1 MCTDYPRPEWDALRA
16 RLDAA
21 SALLDSDRYPY
32 LARML
37 CVTEDWVR
45 DQKSETVT
53 REFLESLENSGL
65 EKHEL
70 GSLLLWKK
78 CEAPDCPMLLN
89 APWLCPWCSLVP
101 DREPHPCCWRVYR
114 KRVSKKKHAMRLRSQ
129 GPGYTSWI
137 PVFS

>member
-1 MCTDYPRPEWDALRA
+1 MYTDHPRPEWDALLA
-16 RLDAA
+16 R
-21 SALLDSDRYPY
+21 LDSDRYPY
-32 LARML
+32 LSRML
-37 CVTEDWVR
+37 CVSEDWVS

-53 REFLESLENSGL
+53 HEFLEYLENSGL
-65 EKHEL
+65 GKVEL
-70 GSLLLWKK
+70 GNLLLWKK

-89 APWLCPWCSLVP
+89 APWLCPWSSLVP
-101 DREPHPCCWRVYR
+101 DREPHPCCWCVYR